1 MEPDSA
7 AINFSRPGLPREVD
21 PLALDVMAGQ
31 STDDPRVHTLVI
43 LSSDGVPLVTEQF
56 TSLVEFYR
64 RLKTHARKNRGRM
77 YRYLFDGEFYSE
89 PADDEPADADNA
101 PPVEPTREAVTPEV
115 VERPIAMPSSA
126 ARSALAAPLSAA
138 PQARPPNSRPVVA
151 AQPPSSSSLQTILNQ
166 PVSQDTR
173 DVLAVAQLAHH
184 MLCDSYARAAQVQ
197 AQALG
202 QVNEA
207 VQGFLANNQRL
218 AEQTCHLQDRF
229 QEAMESVD
237 LLEAERRM
245 LEYQQLAHQLQH
257 QQATYDA
264 EMMAM
269 AHRQYRGSRWSDF
282 LDGVLD
288 FFVPQDQDT
297 K

>member
-1 MEPDSA
+1 
-7 AINFSRPGLPREVD
+7 
-21 PLALDVMAGQ
+21 MAGQ
-31 STDDPRVHTLVI
+31 STDEPRVHTLVI
-43 LSSDGVPLVTEQF
+43 LSSDGAPLVTEKF
-56 TSLVEFYR
+56 TSLVAFYR

-77 YRYLFDGEFYSE
+77 YRYLFDGEFYTE
-89 PADDEPADADNA
+89 PAEDEPDDADTA
-101 PPVEPTREAVTPEV
+101 PPAEPPSEAITAEV
-115 VERPIAMPSSA
+115 VERPAAMSSAA
-126 ARSALAAPLSAA
+126 ARSALPPSPPATP
-138 PQARPPNSRPVVA
+138 PARPPSSRAVVA
-151 AQPPSSSSLQTILNQ
+151 TQPPSSSTLQTIMNQ

-197 AQALG
+197 AQVLG
-202 QVNEA
+202 QVNDA

-288 FFVPQDQDT
+288 FFVPQDQDP